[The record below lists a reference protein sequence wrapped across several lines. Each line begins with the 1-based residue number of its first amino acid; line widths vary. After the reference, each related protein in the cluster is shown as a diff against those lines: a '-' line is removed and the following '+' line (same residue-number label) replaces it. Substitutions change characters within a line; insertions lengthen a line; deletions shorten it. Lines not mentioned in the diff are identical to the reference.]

1 MPLKRKSGRAI
12 EQLETELLLLALREG
27 YGYDFSGYARASL
40 IRRLRQLVDFFA
52 VDSLADLVPALLR
65 DERVA
70 QAVINYVSVPVSEF
84 FRDPSVWQYV
94 RQRVM
99 PELESFPRINVW
111 QIGCGHGQETWSVA
125 ILLHECGL
133 AHRVRMVTTDISADL
148 LASARRG
155 RWPAQE
161 FDAWRANYLAAGGSA
176 LFNDYFE
183 ASGNG
188 GEIAIRAD
196 RLPAIEFVEHNL
208 VTDDAF
214 LSLIHI

>member
-99 PELESFPRINVW
+99 PELE
-111 QIGCGHGQETWSVA
+111 
-125 ILLHECGL
+125 
-133 AHRVRMVTTDISADL
+133 
-148 LASARRG
+148 
-155 RWPAQE
+155 
-161 FDAWRANYLAAGGSA
+161 
-176 LFNDYFE
+176 
-183 ASGNG
+183 
-188 GEIAIRAD
+188 
-196 RLPAIEFVEHNL
+196 
-208 VTDDAF
+208 